1 MLMSLIPAILLTAQP
16 TPQELAEQTRA
27 FRAKR
32 ESRLRAEDGWLT
44 LVGLD
49 WLDEG
54 ANPAGSAADAKIQVP
69 APCPAH
75 LGTFTRE
82 GKKIG
87 FQPAAG
93 IAVAIAGKPFTGGPL
108 KTDADGEPDV
118 LDVAGLHI
126 FAIVR
131 GDRVGLRIKD
141 PNAPARK
148 NFAGIPAWEPDLA
161 WRVVARWEPT
171 PGATIPVPNILGQV
185 EDQPVPGV
193 AIFTIDGKE
202 YRLRPIQE
210 PGDTQ
215 LFFIFGDETNKK
227 ESYGAGRFLYADAP
241 AEGHVVLDFNRALN
255 PPCAF
260 SHFATCPIPPQGN
273 RLPIRVIAGEKRFGE
288 H

>member
-1 MLMSLIPAILLTAQP
+1 MIMALVPALLLTAQ
-16 TPQELAEQTRA
+16 TPQELADQTRA

-49 WLDEG
+49 WLDAG
-54 ANPAGSAADAKIQVP
+54 ANPAGSAPDAKVQVP
-69 APCPAH
+69 APCPPH
-75 LGTFTRE
+75 LGTFTLE
-82 GKKIG
+82 GKKVS

-93 IAVAIAGKPFTGGPL
+93 VAVSIAGKPFAGGAL
-108 KTDADGEPDV
+108 KTDENGEPDV
-118 LDVAGLHI
+118 LDVAGMHI

-131 GDRVGLRIKD
+131 GDRVGLRIKN
-141 PNAPARK
+141 PNAAARK
-148 NFAGIPAWEPDLA
+148 NFTGIPAWDPDAA

-185 EDQPVPGV
+185 EDAPAPGV
-193 AIFTIDGKE
+193 AVFTIDGKE

-210 PGDTQ
+210 AGDTQ
-215 LFFIFGDETNKK
+215 LFFIFGDETNRKD
-227 ESYGAGRFLYADAP
+227 SYGAGRFLYADAP
-241 AEGHVVLDFNRALN
+241 ADGHVVLDFNRALN

-273 RLPIRVIAGEKRFGE
+273 RLPIRVTAGEKRYGE